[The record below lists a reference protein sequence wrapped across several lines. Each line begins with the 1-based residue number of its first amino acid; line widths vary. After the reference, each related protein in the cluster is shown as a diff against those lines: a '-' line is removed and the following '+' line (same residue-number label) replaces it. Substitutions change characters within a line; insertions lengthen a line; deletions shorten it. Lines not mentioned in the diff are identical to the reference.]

1 MLHRK
6 PRVGDKIAWPSN
18 SDVRQVLA
26 QRLPQGE
33 EDKALAA
40 LPPGP
45 GPVYTVTKVGP
56 SMGYYFDGQNHVPF
70 FIWWHESDH
79 GLNRQAII
87 VEEGPED
94 GAEEEEVSS

>member
-6 PRVGDKIAWPSN
+6 PRVGDKIAWPRN
-18 SDVRQVLA
+18 SDVQRVLA
-26 QRLPQGE
+26 QRLPREE

-40 LPPGP
+40 LQPEA

-70 FIWWHESDH
+70 FIWWFESDKQM
-79 GLNRQAII
+79 NRQAII
-87 VEEGPED
+87 VEDGPE
-94 GAEEEEVSS
+94 EVPS

>member
-6 PRVGDKIAWPSN
+6 PRVGDKVAWPSN
-18 SDVRQVLA
+18 GDVQLVLA
-26 QRLPQGE
+26 QRLPLEE

-40 LPPGP
+40 LPPA

-56 SMGYYFDGQNHVPF
+56 SMCYYFDGKNHVPF
-70 FIWWHESDH
+70 FIWWHESDQ

-87 VEEGPED
+87 VEDGP
-94 GAEEEEVSS
+94 EEVSS